1 MPIASDR
8 QRTVGPLLD
17 HPALVTFL
25 AGVEVRDEQLLD
37 LARQVR
43 RAGFEITAAKLERAW
58 AGEDQTLALETDDR
72 EALLRVLDHNPG
84 LAVLQSVL
92 LQEHERKLGGGH

>member
-1 MPIASDR
+1 M
-8 QRTVGPLLD
+8 
-17 HPALVTFL
+17 TFL
-25 AGVEVRDEQLLD
+25 AGVEVRDNQLLD

-43 RAGFEITAAKLERAW
+43 KAGFESTAAKLERAW
-58 AGEDQTLALETDDR
+58 AEEDQTLALETDDR
-72 EALLRVLDHNPG
+72 EALLRVLDHYPG

>member
-1 MPIASDR
+1 M
-8 QRTVGPLLD
+8 
-17 HPALVTFL
+17 TFL
-25 AGVEVRDEQLLD
+25 AGVEVRDDQLLD

-43 RAGFEITAAKLERAW
+43 KAGFEDTAAKLERAW
-58 AGEDQTLALETDDR
+58 AKEDQTLALETVDR
-72 EALLRVLDHNPG
+72 EALLRVLDQKPA

>member
-1 MPIASDR
+1 M
-8 QRTVGPLLD
+8 
-17 HPALVTFL
+17 TFL
-25 AGVEVRDEQLLD
+25 AGVEVRDDQLLD

-43 RAGFEITAAKLERAW
+43 KAGFEDTAAKLERAW
-58 AGEDQTLALETDDR
+58 AKEDQTVALETDDR
-72 EALLRVLDHNPG
+72 EALLRVLDQKPA

>member
-1 MPIASDR
+1 M
-8 QRTVGPLLD
+8 
-17 HPALVTFL
+17 TFL
-25 AGVEVRDEQLLD
+25 AGVEVRDDQLLG

-43 RAGFEITAAKLERAW
+43 KAGFESTAAKLENAW
-58 AGEDQTLALETDDR
+58 AKEDQTLALETDDR
-72 EALLRVLDHNPG
+72 EALLRVLDHNPR

>member
-1 MPIASDR
+1 M
-8 QRTVGPLLD
+8 
-17 HPALVTFL
+17 TFL
-25 AGVEVRDEQLLD
+25 AGVEVRDDQLLD

-43 RAGFEITAAKLERAW
+43 KAGFDDTAAKLERAW
-58 AGEDQTLALETDDR
+58 AKEDQTLALETVDR
-72 EALLRVLDHNPG
+72 EALLRVLDQKPA